1 MKNNFLSKTLKGT
14 KLYII
19 ITLLFSAIYSRLVV
33 LVPMFI
39 RICFRWNYNG
49 K

>member
-1 MKNNFLSKTLKGT
+1 MKNNFLRKTLKGT

-19 ITLLFSAIYSRLVV
+19 LTLLLSAIYSRLFV

-39 RICFRWNYNG
+39 RICSRWNYNG